1 MMFRQNEIET
11 KMSICCGT
19 VLLYFEDNFPNVC
32 YEGPSVLF
40 AKKRLAK
47 HVESLGLLQKS
58 IRKLTLVLSCQSKND
73 MATNM
78 ELNLMKQESSRTTGS
93 CRIFLILVYTASVE
107 KVVARSSCA
116 VVYSI

>member
-1 MMFRQNEIET
+1 MFAT
-11 KMSICCGT
+11 KDSQFY
-19 VLLYFEDNFPNVC
+19 LQ
-32 YEGPSVLF
+32 
-40 AKKRLAK
+40 KKRLAK

-116 VVYSI
+116 VVYNI